1 MKTNKLSELLK
12 GTPSLLL
19 MLGAGFVMAS
29 SSNLQAALGMGAAV
43 LISML
48 LASLVLTAL
57 CKFIPAY
64 AQLPAYL
71 LIITGF
77 VSIIGMLMQAWL
89 PDVANMLG
97 IHLATIA
104 VSAVIYRKGEESA
117 EGNIFPINTALVTG
131 VYLTVIMLV
140 SALIREFIG
149 SASIWGQPIEFM
161 ANYKISAIAGAFGGY
176 LVLAIVT
183 AIINKLTSA
192 RNTEM
197 ILGILLASIFSENIA
212 LVESLGAGAVLE
224 NHRSTKRSLLLGLG
238 TTVVMLI
245 STAITWAL
253 NSYVL
258 KNVAYLQTLVFVF
271 VVLVVVELMY
281 IAAKKLFNCCK
292 YDFVMFTIN
301 GAVLGL
307 CVQSAELT
315 FVSAII
321 TAIAVGI
328 GFMLTTTVYAK
339 LKDTL
344 VYQDA
349 IPEAFRGLPIS
360 LLTAGIMVLAMLALQ
375 FSL

>member
-1 MKTNKLSELLK
+1 MKTNKLSDLLK

-176 LVLAIVT
+176 LILAIVT
-183 AIINKLTSA
+183 AVINKLTIA
-192 RNTEM
+192 RNTE
-197 ILGILLASIFSENIA
+197 ER
-212 LVESLGAGAVLE
+212 ED
-224 NHRSTKRSLLLGLG
+224 K
-238 TTVVMLI
+238 
-245 STAITWAL
+245 
-253 NSYVL
+253 
-258 KNVAYLQTLVFVF
+258 
-271 VVLVVVELMY
+271 
-281 IAAKKLFNCCK
+281 
-292 YDFVMFTIN
+292 
-301 GAVLGL
+301 
-307 CVQSAELT
+307 
-315 FVSAII
+315 
-321 TAIAVGI
+321 
-328 GFMLTTTVYAK
+328 
-339 LKDTL
+339 
-344 VYQDA
+344 
-349 IPEAFRGLPIS
+349 
-360 LLTAGIMVLAMLALQ
+360 
-375 FSL
+375 